1 MRLIKLGIA
10 AVVAAVASLTG
21 PVAPAQAGPDPL
33 FAPWCNDPPL
43 ICRPVKVP
51 IIHCPPF
58 CPVDI
63 WWRWRWP
70 PEHPDWMLL
79 LNEEIATSMQQ
90 LGDGS
95 RAAALN
101 SFQAASNLVTF
112 NQLAVDQVGRINPD
126 NNQFEPQPIP
136 WLQAAGEDI
145 VDGITFLQLGRA
157 NPQAGGYTA
166 LAAAQF
172 DEAYTE
178 FSQQRVISG

>member
-1 MRLIKLGIA
+1 MRLIKLGVA
-10 AVVAAVASLTG
+10 TVVAAVASLTV
-21 PVAPAQAGPDPL
+21 PVAPAQAGPDPSVTT
-33 FAPWCNDPPL
+33 WCNDHPL
-43 ICRPVKVP
+43 VCEPVRVLLTR
-51 IIHCPPF
+51 CPPF
-58 CPVDI
+58 CLVDI

-70 PEHPDWMLL
+70 PEHPDWVRL
-79 LNEEIATSMQQ
+79 LNEDIATGMRQ

-95 RAAALN
+95 RAAALS

-112 NQLAVDQVGRINPD
+112 SQLAVDQVGRINPE
-126 NNQFEPQPIP
+126 NNQFEPQSIP
-136 WLQAAGEDI
+136 WMQAAGEDI